1 MAFPILQAE
10 SLKALIENPL
20 FLAPLSSWII
30 AQVLKMLVFLL
41 TGRRKNGREILETVV
56 WRTGGMPSSHAALV
70 TSLAVSAA
78 YRAGVNSDLFIVTL
92 FFALIIM
99 RDAMGVRRSS
109 GLQARALNSLGRQL
123 AEKGDTEYHPV
134 KEVHGHTPMEVVV
147 GAFLGFFIAA
157 AYEFL

>member
-1 MAFPILQAE
+1 MAFAVPQAE

-20 FLAPLSSWII
+20 FLAPLSSLVI
-30 AQVLKMLVFLL
+30 AQLLKTVIFLL
-41 TGRRKNGREILETVV
+41 KVRRGSGREIIETVA

-70 TSLAVSAA
+70 TSLSVSAV
-78 YRAGVNSDLFIVTL
+78 YRAGFNSDLFIVTL

-123 AEKGDTEYHPV
+123 AEKAGVEYRAV

-147 GAFLGFFIAA
+147 GALLGFFIAA
-157 AYEFL
+157 AFEFL

>member
-1 MAFPILQAE
+1 MMI
-10 SLKALIENPL
+10 
-20 FLAPLSSWII
+20 
-30 AQVLKMLVFLL
+30 FLL
-41 TGRRKNGREILETVV
+41 RGRHKSGREILETVV

-78 YRAGVNSDLFIVTL
+78 FRAGIDSDLFIVTL

-109 GLQARALNSLGRQL
+109 GLQARALNSLGYQL
-123 AEKGDTEYHPV
+123 DQKGEVEYHPV

-147 GAFLGFFIAA
+147 GALLGLFIAA

>member
-1 MAFPILQAE
+1 MTVTVPQAE

-20 FLAPLSSWII
+20 FLAPLSSLII
-30 AQVLKMLVFLL
+30 AQLLKMVIFMLRVRHG
-41 TGRRKNGREILETVV
+41 TGREILETVA

-70 TSLAVSAA
+70 TSLSASAV
-78 YRAGVNSDLFIVTL
+78 YRAGFNSDLFIVTL

-123 AEKGDTEYHPV
+123 AEKTGVEYHAV

-147 GAFLGFFIAA
+147 GALLGFFIAA